1 MPQLLITGANRG
13 IGLAL
18 TQVYL
23 AAGWDVLACCR
34 DPETADEL
42 LDLVNEFQGLEVFA
56 LDVTDYEA
64 VADLA
69 AELEGRGLDLLLNNA
84 GYYGPKGLLLGQ
96 LPVDEWRTVFE
107 VNSIA
112 PCKLAEAFLPH
123 LIQAKGII
131 ANISSKVGSM
141 ADNQSGGGYLYRSS
155 KAALNSITKTL
166 ALDLADVGVKAVALH
181 PGWVQTSMGGP
192 NALIDVD
199 TSAAGM
205 KQLLDNLSQAQSG
218 GFYDY
223 CGNSIP
229 W

>member
-107 VNSIA
+107 VNSIG

-155 KAALNSITKTL
+155 KAALNSITKSL
-166 ALDLADVGVKAVALH
+166 ALDLANVGVKAVALH

>member
-23 AAGWDVLACCR
+23 EAGWDVLACCR

-56 LDVTDYEA
+56 LDVTDYDA
-64 VADLA
+64 VAELA
-69 AELEGRGLDLLLNNA
+69 EELEGRGLDLLLNNA
-84 GYYGPKGLLLGQ
+84 GYYGPKGLQLGQ

-155 KAALNSITKTL
+155 KAALNSITKSL

-192 NALIDVD
+192 NALIDVR
-199 TSAAGM
+199 TSAVGI

-223 CGNSIP
+223 LGNTIA

>member
-64 VADLA
+64 VAELA

-155 KAALNSITKTL
+155 KAALNSITKSL

>member
-155 KAALNSITKTL
+155 KAALNSITKSL
-166 ALDLADVGVKAVALH
+166 ALDLANVGVKVVALH

-192 NALIDVD
+192 NALIDVG

>member
-155 KAALNSITKTL
+155 KAALNSITKSL
-166 ALDLADVGVKAVALH
+166 ALDLANVGVKVVALH

>member
-34 DPETADEL
+34 DPEKADEL

-155 KAALNSITKTL
+155 KAALNSITKSL

>member
-34 DPETADEL
+34 DPEKADEL

-64 VADLA
+64 VAELA

-96 LPVDEWRTVFE
+96 LPVDEWRIVFE

-155 KAALNSITKTL
+155 KAALNSITKSL
-166 ALDLADVGVKAVALH
+166 ALDLANVGVKAVALH

>member
-84 GYYGPKGLLLGQ
+84 GYYGPKGLQLGQ

-155 KAALNSITKTL
+155 KAALNSITKSL
-166 ALDLADVGVKAVALH
+166 ALDLANVGVKAVALH

-205 KQLLDNLSQAQSG
+205 KQLLDKLSQAQSG

>member
-64 VADLA
+64 VAELA

-155 KAALNSITKTL
+155 KAALNSITKSL
-166 ALDLADVGVKAVALH
+166 ALDLANVGVKAVALH

>member
-1 MPQLLITGANRG
+1 MPQLLTTGANRG

-34 DPETADEL
+34 DPEKADEL

-64 VADLA
+64 VAELA

-84 GYYGPKGLLLGQ
+84 GYYGPEGLLLGQ

-155 KAALNSITKTL
+155 KAALNSITKSL

-199 TSAAGM
+199 TSAVGM

>member
-64 VADLA
+64 VAELA

-107 VNSIA
+107 VNCIA

-141 ADNQSGGGYLYRSS
+141 VDNQSGGGYLYRSS
-155 KAALNSITKTL
+155 KAALNSITKSL
-166 ALDLADVGVKAVALH
+166 ALDLANVGVKAVALH

>member
-155 KAALNSITKTL
+155 KAALNSITKSL

>member
-42 LDLVNEFQGLEVFA
+42 LDLVNEYQGLEVFA

-155 KAALNSITKTL
+155 KAALNSITKSL
-166 ALDLADVGVKAVALH
+166 ALDLANVGVKAVALH

>member
-155 KAALNSITKTL
+155 KAALNSITKSL
-166 ALDLADVGVKAVALH
+166 ALDLANVGVKVVALH
-181 PGWVQTSMGGP
+181 PGWVQTSMGGS

>member
-42 LDLVNEFQGLEVFA
+42 LDRVNEFQGLEVFA

-155 KAALNSITKTL
+155 KAALNSITKSL

>member
-64 VADLA
+64 VADLV

-155 KAALNSITKTL
+155 KAALNSITKSL
-166 ALDLADVGVKAVALH
+166 ALDLANVGVKAVALH

>member
-42 LDLVNEFQGLEVFA
+42 LDLVNEFQGLEMFA

-155 KAALNSITKTL
+155 KAALNSITKSL

>member
-69 AELEGRGLDLLLNNA
+69 EELEGRGLDLLLNNA

-155 KAALNSITKTL
+155 KAALNSITKSL

>member
-84 GYYGPKGLLLGQ
+84 GYYGPKGLQLGQ

-112 PCKLAEAFLPH
+112 PCKLAEAFLSH

-155 KAALNSITKTL
+155 KAALNSITKSL

-205 KQLLDNLSQAQSG
+205 KQLLDKLSQAQSG

>member
-155 KAALNSITKTL
+155 KAALNSITKSL
-166 ALDLADVGVKAVALH
+166 ALDLANVGVKAVALH

>member
-34 DPETADEL
+34 DPEKADEL

-64 VADLA
+64 VAELA

-96 LPVDEWRTVFE
+96 LPVDEWRIVFE

-155 KAALNSITKTL
+155 KAALNSITKSL

>member
-34 DPETADEL
+34 DPEKADEL

-64 VADLA
+64 VAELA

-155 KAALNSITKTL
+155 KAALNSITKSL